1 MTYGFYPK
9 KGYNKSLSGQG
20 IMGENG
26 GMHMI
31 CQQTLDNSPHYNYRK
46 VLLYQ
51 KNIKVVGTI

>member
-31 CQQTLDNSPHYNYRK
+31 CQQTLDNSPTTITEKYYFIRK
-46 VLLYQ
+46 IS
-51 KNIKVVGTI
+51 K